1 MKLVKRSDS
10 VSKETNQLGVSRRAF
25 MKNTSLAAGGAVVG
39 ASLLHRE

>member
-25 MKNTSLAAGGAVVG
+25 MKTLRLPLVVQWLVLVY
-39 ASLLHRE
+39 SHRE